1 MANRNNNFNF
11 KIPGI
16 IILLSFI
23 FCWPVGVVLLI
34 LRSISSAN
42 SNTRREYRQE
52 KRENTAQT
60 YN

>member
-23 FCWPVGVVLLI
+23 FCWPVGVVLHSPIHIKCELKHE
-34 LRSISSAN
+34 
-42 SNTRREYRQE
+42 TRVQTGKTREYC
-52 KRENTAQT
+52 ADV
-60 YN
+60 